1 MEAYDKLPYQPTL
14 EIKPF
19 HAQAPE
25 KCLDDFKQL
34 LRLSPI
40 GPRTFENSDTND
52 RRYGPSRRW
61 VIKAKDN
68 WLGEFDWR
76 RHEERI
82 NSFPNFTAAVDEF
95 NEAGDKLEIHF
106 VALFSQ
112 RPDATPLVL
121 YHGWPGS
128 FMEFFDVLDIIKEKY
143 TPREL
148 PYHVVVP
155 SLPGY
160 AFSSGPPL
168 EYDFTL
174 EDSSLAL
181 DKLLRGLGL
190 YGYIAQGGD
199 LGASVARYQAAKCNS
214 CAGMHLNYTPLPRPP
229 NAAALPV
236 SELEERGLQR
246 GLWFREVGAAYAILH
261 GTRTATIGLALS
273 TSPLAVLC
281 WISEKFLDW
290 TDEDTSLDTILAHAT
305 MYWITE
311 TFPRCI
317 YPYRDMAGDA
327 ERPRIAKASGPS
339 GYSFF
344 QHDIMPM
351 PASWVATSCN
361 LVSVAM
367 HENGGHFAAMEKP
380 KELLADIEAYM
391 KKAYMGYKRGH
402 SETESNR
409 YRKETPEA
417 E

>member
-14 EIKPF
+14 EILRF
-19 HAQAPE
+19 HARATE
-25 KCLDDFKQL
+25 KCLNDFKQL

-40 GPRTFENSDTND
+40 GPRTFENSDAND
-52 RRYGPSRRW
+52 RRYGPSRSW
-61 VIKAKDN
+61 
-68 WLGEFDWR
+68 
-76 RHEERI
+76 ERI
-82 NSFPNFTAAVDEF
+82 NSFPNFTAAVDGF
-95 NEAGDKLEIHF
+95 NEAGHKLEIHF

-121 YHGWPGS
+121 YHGWRGS
-128 FMEFFDVLDIIKEKY
+128 FLEFFDMLDIIKEKY
-143 TPREL
+143 TPGEL

-168 EYDFTL
+168 DYDFTL
-174 EDSSLAL
+174 EDASLAL
-181 DKLLRGLGL
+181 DRLMRGLGL
-190 YGYIAQGGD
+190 VGYIAQGGD

-236 SELEERGLQR
+236 
-246 GLWFREVGAAYAILH
+246 GAAYAILH
-261 GTRTATIGLALS
+261 GTRTATIGQALS

-290 TDEDTSLDTILAHAT
+290 TDEDPSLDTILAHAT

-327 ERPRIAKASGPS
+327 ERLRIAKASGRGHPRLHVSKPS
-339 GYSFF
+339 GYSVF

-361 LVSVAM
+361 LVSVATR
-367 HENGGHFAAMEKP
+367 EKGGHFAALEKP
-380 KELLADIEAYM
+380 RDLLADIEAYM
-391 KKAYMGYKRGH
+391 KEAYMGLQKR
-402 SETESNR
+402 T
-409 YRKETPEA
+409 
-417 E
+417 